1 MIGKFYVGHQVILR
15 KRFVKYAYAHDLI
28 GCHFNNYYF
37 VSKKVVLLQRDKDAN
52 YIYVNSFNKC
62 NVIDPNSLEVTVNI
76 LGCNQ
81 CNKKLVSGMDCQLRP
96 DTPDEVLGVLDIQP
110 ITSFA
115 RTTDLSLAIELTKE
129 YNNSIDEEDEYVY
142 IDDECYIDTIRQI
155 DDGVI
160 KKKLKI

>member
-1 MIGKFYVGHQVILR
+1 
-15 KRFVKYAYAHDLI
+15 
-28 GCHFNNYYF
+28 
-37 VSKKVVLLQRDKDAN
+37 
-52 YIYVNSFNKC
+52 
-62 NVIDPNSLEVTVNI
+62 
-76 LGCNQ
+76 
-81 CNKKLVSGMDCQLRP
+81 MDCQLRP

-115 RTTDLSLAIELTKE
+115 RTTDSSLAIELTKE